1 MSSWV
6 ELRRYKRAFRIAE
19 FFCHCLSVTLSKCS
33 KYALKDICLVIS
45 YVRCRIRLRSIVVCS
60 DSSEDYWF
68 ALYKKEAEED
78 AETYWLDGE
87 TSNYR
92 WWHKNE
98 PNENHMCFRYTSAGF
113 RDRSCTKQYPFTC
126 KMTAAGKH
134 RARCRPSCCLSFT
147 QYAYRLWDKLF
158 ERCQAEPQ
166 LLRLFA
172 FYRRQIASC
181 GISSS

>member
-1 MSSWV
+1 MFVVVFVYVLLSSV
-6 ELRRYKRAFRIAE
+6 VTPMKTTGSHCTRRRQKRTLRHIGLTAKRQITDGGIKTNRTRI
-19 FFCHCLSVTLSKCS
+19 
-33 KYALKDICLVIS
+33 I
-45 YVRCRIRLRSIVVCS
+45 
-60 DSSEDYWF
+60 
-68 ALYKKEAEED
+68 
-78 AETYWLDGE
+78 
-87 TSNYR
+87 
-92 WWHKNE
+92 
-98 PNENHMCFRYTSAGF
+98 MCFRYTSAGF

-181 GISSS
+181 GISSSSSSSSQSSSLSSFLFAHTSTSYCMGPSKS

>member
-1 MSSWV
+1 MFVVVFVYVLLSSV
-6 ELRRYKRAFRIAE
+6 VTPMKTTGSHCTRRRQKRTLRHIGLTAKRQITDGGIKTNRTRI
-19 FFCHCLSVTLSKCS
+19 
-33 KYALKDICLVIS
+33 I
-45 YVRCRIRLRSIVVCS
+45 
-60 DSSEDYWF
+60 
-68 ALYKKEAEED
+68 
-78 AETYWLDGE
+78 
-87 TSNYR
+87 
-92 WWHKNE
+92 
-98 PNENHMCFRYTSAGF
+98 MCFRYTSAGF

>member
-1 MSSWV
+1 
-6 ELRRYKRAFRIAE
+6 
-19 FFCHCLSVTLSKCS
+19 
-33 KYALKDICLVIS
+33 
-45 YVRCRIRLRSIVVCS
+45 
-60 DSSEDYWF
+60 
-68 ALYKKEAEED
+68 
-78 AETYWLDGE
+78 
-87 TSNYR
+87 
-92 WWHKNE
+92 
-98 PNENHMCFRYTSAGF
+98 MCFRYTSAGF

-181 GISSS
+181 GISSSQSSQSSSLSSFLFAHTSTSYCMGPSKSQFSSTICRTFVSVSVEWSYRCLMFLAATTTTAASIQATTTPTKT